1 MELIETCFLTSAVIN
16 YKCVIF
22 GGSTEHFTT
31 ALLMISK
38 VSAYAKYSVQVTM
51 HLGNLGIHAVT
62 IRILS

>member
-1 MELIETCFLTSAVIN
+1 MELIETCFLTSAVVY
-16 YKCVIF
+16 YKCVTL

-51 HLGNLGIHAVT
+51 HLGNLGIVT
-62 IRILS
+62 IRILG